1 MASDRYDYG
10 LSTHSAAA
18 RDAYVEGAD
27 AVLGAKP
34 MPQKPL
40 GRALDADPDFALAWI
55 ALARS
60 RFLEADVAGAREAA
74 ARARALA
81 EATTERER
89 SHVDS
94 IALAIEGK
102 PVDALAATRAH
113 LAEYPRDAMVLAPAT
128 GVFGLIGFSGRAQRE
143 AELHEWLRSLEG
155 HYGDDW
161 WFGSMYA
168 FAECEVGQLESAH
181 RRIESSLT
189 ACASNAHG
197 VHVLAHVLY
206 ELGDPTAAS
215 QFLAG
220 WLPGYE
226 RSGLLHCHLSWHAAM
241 SALQLGRTD
250 QAWDYYRKGVHPG
263 GSWGPPLNTVTDAPS
278 FLWRA
283 GLAGQAPEGD
293 LWPQVHAYALRS
305 FPKVGVTFADVH
317 VAIACAAVDDQESL
331 QRMIG
336 ELLDRLAGDR
346 LPAGDGVPLL
356 VEGFALFARGRW
368 NEAIARLE
376 TALAQTVRIGGSR
389 AQRDIVD
396 HTLLAAYLKA
406 GREDDARR
414 LIARRIDR
422 HPVVKVAGIT
432 AI

>member
-1 MASDRYDYG
+1 MASDRYDHA
-10 LSTHSAAA
+10 LSTGSAAA

-27 AVLGAKP
+27 AVLGA
-34 MPQKPL
+34 MPSPQEPL
-40 GRALDADPDFALAWI
+40 RRALDADPDFALAWI

-81 EATTERER
+81 ETTTARER
-89 SHVDS
+89 SHVHA

-113 LAEYPRDAMVLAPAT
+113 LTEHPRDAMVLAPAT

-143 AELHEWLRSLEG
+143 DELHDWLRSMAR

-161 WFGSMYA
+161 WFESIYA

-181 RRIESSLT
+181 RRIERSVQ

-197 VHVLAHVLY
+197 AHVLVHVLH
-206 ELGDPTAAS
+206 ELGDPSAAS
-215 QFLAG
+215 DYLAG
-220 WLPGYE
+220 WLPDYE
-226 RSGLLHCHLSWHAAM
+226 RPGLLHCHLSWHAAL
-241 SALQLGRTD
+241 SALQLGRLD
-250 QAWDYYRKGVHPG
+250 QAWDFYRNGVHPG
-263 GSWGPPLNTVTDAPS
+263 GSWGPPLNTATDAPS

-283 GLAGQAPEGD
+283 GLAGQALAND
-293 LWPQVHAYALRS
+293 LWPQVLAYALRS

-317 VAIACAAVDDQESL
+317 VAVACAAVDDQASL
-331 QRMIG
+331 QRLIG
-336 ELLDRLAGDR
+336 ELQDRLEAGR
-346 LPAGDGVPLL
+346 LPAGEAVPLL
-356 VEGFALFARGRW
+356 VQGFALFARGQW
-368 NEAIARLE
+368 NDAIAKLE
-376 TALAQTVRIGGSR
+376 PALGQTVRIGGSR

-406 GREDDARR
+406 GRADDARR

-422 HPVVKVAGIT
+422 HPVVEVAGM
-432 AI
+432 APN